1 MPKEKAKSEKTLKGS
16 SRIKQVGDTHWVLHQ
31 QNDVRKYKGFK
42 SKGEAESFAATN
54 PVEKGVKITAT
65 KAKRETVK
73 KKTKTPSAEKSPK
86 PSSGARKDKSGKV
99 VSFNAGRAKY
109 SYFFYLDG
117 TSDNAYLATNG
128 ADDAGDTSSAIGNAW
143 EDVKDWAKDLW
154 DKFNGSN
161 AMKWLKILGGVALGI
176 LALTALAAGV
186 YKILK
191 WSGIIKPKKKPSG
204 STAKKKTTSRKKK
217 PSTKAKK

>member
-65 KAKRETVK
+65 KAKREGVK
-73 KKTKTPSAEKSPK
+73 KKRKTPPAPKQTPPK
-86 PSSGARKDKSGKV
+86 PKQPVGDKSGKV

-109 SYFFYLDG
+109 G
-117 TSDNAYLATNG
+117 
-128 ADDAGDTSSAIGNAW
+128 
-143 EDVKDWAKDLW
+143 
-154 DKFNGSN
+154 
-161 AMKWLKILGGVALGI
+161 
-176 LALTALAAGV
+176 
-186 YKILK
+186 
-191 WSGIIKPKKKPSG
+191 KK
-204 STAKKKTTSRKKK
+204 
-217 PSTKAKK
+217 

>member
-54 PVEKGVKITAT
+54 PVEKITAT

-109 SYFFYLDG
+109 G
-117 TSDNAYLATNG
+117 
-128 ADDAGDTSSAIGNAW
+128 
-143 EDVKDWAKDLW
+143 
-154 DKFNGSN
+154 
-161 AMKWLKILGGVALGI
+161 
-176 LALTALAAGV
+176 
-186 YKILK
+186 
-191 WSGIIKPKKKPSG
+191 KK
-204 STAKKKTTSRKKK
+204 
-217 PSTKAKK
+217 